1 MYFTNERVD
10 DRVGALVQGGTNIT
24 VTYNDG
30 AGTLTIDN
38 DNTADITGVTAGDGL
53 TGGGSSGAV
62 TLNIG
67 AGNLIDVQADQV
79 DVDLSELTDM
89 TGAVDGAADEMVLLD
104 NGAQRRKLFNEI
116 GLSVFSN
123 DSGFTTNVGDITAVV
138 AGNGL
143 TGGATSG
150 SATLNIGAGT
160 GISVAADAISVS
172 GLTVSE
178 LAGGSLQ
185 TSSESFSDSDAIL
198 MTACLLYTSPSPRD
212 S

>member
-24 VTYNDG
+24 VTYDDS

-89 TGAVDGAADEMVLLD
+89 TAAVMV
-104 NGAQRRKLFNEI
+104 
-116 GLSVFSN
+116 
-123 DSGFTTNVGDITAVV
+123 
-138 AGNGL
+138 
-143 TGGATSG
+143 
-150 SATLNIGAGT
+150 
-160 GISVAADAISVS
+160 
-172 GLTVSE
+172 
-178 LAGGSLQ
+178 
-185 TSSESFSDSDAIL
+185 
-198 MTACLLYTSPSPRD
+198 PR
-212 S
+212 